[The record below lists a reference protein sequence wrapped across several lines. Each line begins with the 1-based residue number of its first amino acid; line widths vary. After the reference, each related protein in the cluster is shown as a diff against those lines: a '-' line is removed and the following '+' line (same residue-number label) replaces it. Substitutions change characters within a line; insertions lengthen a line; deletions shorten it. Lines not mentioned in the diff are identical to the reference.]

1 MKRIC
6 LMLIIIMLILIIPLT
21 AFAEGDEPSTSPSPD
36 ATITPAATATSTPT
50 PSPSPTQQAPETPAP
65 IADQLHIDS
74 YHIYD
79 GMDRTYADG
88 YIPQI
93 KDGKAVIVLPL
104 VGQTYAGTVNLKAD
118 LGATTDS
125 PFVFGNYSQSVS
137 GWGLYVFTLEIPLA
151 SGRINGSYPVVLTAE
166 YLDVTGTKASQAF
179 TVFVTITDGKTPVDP
194 NAPITPEKEAVD
206 KPELFISSCVIEP
219 NCVGGDQEFSVNVTI
234 ENIGTLRAR
243 SVRLTYGG
251 IAGEGGSACIVPV
264 EANNSIHLE
273 NIASGEGDTATFKLK
288 TTKDVL
294 AGNQPFSVTLDYV
307 DLYGGV
313 YTSTRQFL
321 IAVTQPAEISYD
333 PITPPKTIEAGE
345 TFSLPA
351 NVFNIGKSTLRNVS
365 ITVTGA
371 GLFPTSSVFLGDIA
385 PGGTGNGE
393 ISVFAGQLS
402 MTEGYTQTYG
412 TTNGKYIITYTEDTG
427 ETKTIELDFSMEI
440 TEPVIEGEEEDPELT
455 EEPAFQWWVTI
466 LVGLAIIA
474 IIVAI
479 IVVAKVMRTSKM
491 R

>member
-36 ATITPAATATSTPT
+36 ATITPAATAASTPT
-50 PSPSPTQQAPETPAP
+50 PSPSPTQKAPDTPAP

-74 YHIYD
+74 THLYE
-79 GMDRTYADG
+79 GMSMTYAQG
-88 YIPQI
+88 YVPTVQ
-93 KDGKAVIVLPL
+93 DGKVSIILPL
-104 VGQTYAGTVNLKAD
+104 VGQTHDGKVTITAD
-118 LGATTDS
+118 LGATTDT
-125 PFVFGNYSQSVS
+125 PFVFGNYSQLAAGGSPYIFSLV
-137 GWGLYVFTLEIPLA
+137 IPLA
-151 SGRINGSYPVVLTAE
+151 SGRINGAYPVILNAD
-166 YLDVTGTKASQAF
+166 YLDNTGAKVTQSF
-179 TVFVTITDGKTPVDP
+179 TVYVTITDGKTPIDP

-251 IAGEGGSACIVPV
+251 IAGEGGSACIIPV

-273 NIASGEGDTATFKLK
+273 NIASGESDTAAFQLR

-393 ISVFAGQLS
+393 ISVFAG
-402 MTEGYTQTYG
+402 
-412 TTNGKYIITYTEDTG
+412 
-427 ETKTIELDFSMEI
+427 
-440 TEPVIEGEEEDPELT
+440 
-455 EEPAFQWWVTI
+455 
-466 LVGLAIIA
+466 
-474 IIVAI
+474 
-479 IVVAKVMRTSKM
+479 
-491 R
+491 